1 MVSKWTQSVVEGNE
15 GEMKENRSSEDQDL
29 SKLILNYMKII
40 LRYSYKFKWSLKWTV
55 LENECS
61 YFPSLL
67 KKICVYSSHFPISVE
82 QIVHI
87 SLL

>member
-1 MVSKWTQSVVEGNE
+1 MLSKWTQSIVEGNE

-55 LENECS
+55 LENEFS
-61 YFPSLL
+61 YIPSLF
-67 KKICVYSSHFPISVE
+67 KKISFYSSHFPISVE